1 MYPKFADINQRT
13 VLLEAMDT
21 LEKHFA
27 EVDERDRKD
36 KENIESP
43 FWSV

>member
-27 EVDERDRKD
+27 AMDEQECKD
-36 KENIESP
+36 KENNATI
-43 FWSV
+43 